1 MDVFSDY
8 DSGILSDL
16 FSNVSG
22 NWCYTYD
29 SCMFEYVRQ
38 FQCSDVQCHI
48 DGSVIY
54 NDAW

>member
-54 NDAW
+54 KL